1 MGEINQV
8 SELTMQTERTK
19 LVSDTLQKRRFNEV
33 TVGIVVACKD
43 GVVIGADRKVTRS
56 RGTRI
61 KSLEDKVHKLLFR
74 DGRSLLICYSGSGDF
89 AERAIA
95 EIAPSAFDADCSF
108 YRDVIESRIS
118 RLQQRLADR
127 GVNYDATLL
136 FSAIDLNGKPTIG
149 HVTPSGVTEL
159 KTQGYFTTGIAA
171 PYAEIV
177 LKDSY
182 SRQITIEDA
191 KLIVGGLIEK
201 IGTVDND
208 VEGMDTFSLSAKD
221 KQVKELSWAERQGIK
236 TQPLSF
242 DFKEELDDLRREI
255 RHWQEFEARMEK
267 KAIRQSL
274 KKAKKTEGEG
284 KVKQKN

>member
-1 MGEINQV
+1 MN
-8 SELTMQTERTK
+8 ELTMRTK
-19 LVSDTLQKRRFNEV
+19 RIKLASDTLQERRFNEV

-61 KSLEDKVHKLLFR
+61 KSLEDKVHKLLFK
-74 DGRSLLICYSGSGDF
+74 DGQSLLICYSGSGDF

-95 EIAPSAFDADCSF
+95 EIDPSTFDADCSF
-108 YRDVIESRIS
+108 YRDVIEGRIS

-149 HVTPSGVTEL
+149 HITPSGVTEL

-191 KLIVGGLIEK
+191 RLIVGGLIEM

-208 VEGMDTFSLSAKD
+208 VEGMDTFSLSTKD
-221 KQVKELSWAERQGIK
+221 RQVKELSSAERQGIK
-236 TQPLSF
+236 LKPLSF
-242 DFKEELDDLRREI
+242 DFKEELDDVKREI
-255 RHWQEFEARMEK
+255 KDWQEWEARIEK
-267 KAIRQSL
+267 KEVRQSS
-274 KKAKKTEGEG
+274 KKAKKIEQG
-284 KVKQKN
+284 

>member
-1 MGEINQV
+1 M
-8 SELTMQTERTK
+8 SELTMQTKGTK
-19 LVSDTLQKRRFNEV
+19 LVSDTLQERRFNEV
-33 TVGIVVACKD
+33 TVGIVVACKE
-43 GVVIGADRKVTRS
+43 GVVIGADRKVTRY

-74 DGRSLLICYSGSGDF
+74 DGRSFLICYSGSGDF

-95 EIAPSAFDADCSF
+95 EIDPSAFDADCSF
-108 YRDVIESRIS
+108 YRDVIEGRIS

-136 FSAIDLNGKPTIG
+136 FGVIDLNGKSAIG
-149 HVTPSGVTEL
+149 HITPSGLTEL

-182 SRQITIEDA
+182 SREMTIEDA

-201 IGTVDND
+201 IGMVDND
-208 VEGMDTFSLSAKD
+208 VEGMDVFSLSTKD

-236 TQPLSF
+236 MKPLSF
-242 DFKEELDDLRREI
+242 DFREELDDLKREI
-255 RHWQEFEARMEK
+255 KDWQEWEERWEARTEK
-267 KAIRQSL
+267 KIVSQDS
-274 KKAKKTEGEG
+274 KKAKKIKGGG
-284 KVKQKN
+284 KTKQKN